1 MIFVFLYVTHVCVC
15 VCVYVYV
22 FYKFS
27 SKNVFVIG
35 KGKFYKRDNT
45 KIYMLGK
52 LDTDDANEKLR
63 KLEISV
69 SLRRMTLYFS
79 CRVFV

>member
-1 MIFVFLYVTHVCVC
+1 M
-15 VCVYVYV
+15 YVYV

-27 SKNVFVIG
+27 SKSVFVIG

-52 LDTDDANEKLR
+52 LDTDDANEEL
-63 KLEISV
+63 
-69 SLRRMTLYFS
+69 
-79 CRVFV
+79 